1 MKGIIMTEETNN
13 VAALPSKSVFT
24 KTNAI
29 RVGVAAL
36 AVVVAVVVVVK
47 LKTSPVEIADAL
59 STEV

>member
-36 AVVVAVVVVVK
+36 AVVAVVVVVK